1 MEAKTHKKICTL
13 QMDRGDEFLSKKKS
27 SNIVTITESNNN

>member
-13 QMDRGDEFLSKKKS
+13 QMDRGDELLSKKNHK
-27 SNIVTITESNNN
+27 IL